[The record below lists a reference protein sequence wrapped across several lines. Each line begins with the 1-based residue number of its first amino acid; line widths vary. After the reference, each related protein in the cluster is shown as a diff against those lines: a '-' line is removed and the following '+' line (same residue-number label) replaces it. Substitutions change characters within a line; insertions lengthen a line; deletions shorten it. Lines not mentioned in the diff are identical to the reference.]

1 MNICKIIGRKKTW
14 NSVPLINDYSFTI
27 FERTEEI
34 NTDEWNIVNK
44 PDNVF
49 LSIEYLKILEKN
61 DIETSKYFFVTIHKN
76 DKIVGIAFFQLI
88 SFNAGIFGD
97 LIINQLKNIKNESK
111 NSSKTFTK
119 KSNSSSFY
127 QLLTLGNNYMS
138 GEYGFTFV
146 SDVDRLTQFEILEK
160 LCAIISRREKLK
172 TKISA
177 VLVKDFYPDTLP
189 VLNKFSNENYLQ
201 FSAEPNMYI
210 EIPNEINSLTKY
222 ISLFSK
228 KYRNRAKKILSLSK
242 NIKIY
247 NLNVSDLEQHKKS
260 IYNLYLQVYNK
271 AKFKLVKLN
280 EDYFLN
286 CKNNFGEKFIAK
298 GYFLNDSLIG
308 FKTAFIQ
315 SQDELE
321 AHFIGFDYKLNKEF
335 EIYQNILF
343 GFIDL
348 AIELRRKKLILGRTA
363 AEIKSTTGA
372 KASEMICFIK
382 PQNSLSRLLLKPFIA
397 YLQPSEWTPRNP
409 FK

>member
-1 MNICKIIGRKKTW
+1 
-14 NSVPLINDYSFTI
+14 
-27 FERTEEI
+27 
-34 NTDEWNIVNK
+34 
-44 PDNVF
+44 
-49 LSIEYLKILEKN
+49 
-61 DIETSKYFFVTIHKN
+61 
-76 DKIVGIAFFQLI
+76 
-88 SFNAGIFGD
+88 
-97 LIINQLKNIKNESK
+97 
-111 NSSKTFTK
+111 
-119 KSNSSSFY
+119 
-127 QLLTLGNNYMS
+127 MS

-189 VLNKFSNENYLQ
+189 VLNKLSNENYLQ